1 MTNTKGRNVETI
13 MQKITRAARWR
24 GAAAACVALA
34 LMTASAAT
42 QDAIQAKRSAIL
54 AYVRDLQKHKQTLI
68 GVQVNEYEVYLDCT
82 SVDRIFEQTGARPAI
97 MGLELMNAIAF
108 PPYAAYLTDRALSQ
122 TAAGGL
128 VTMSWHE
135 RNPVAVC
142 PRGEFFECAKKPMTA
157 DTLGAVLTKG
167 TPENRLWLADVDA
180 VAKVLDKLR
189 KRGIV
194 VLFRPYHE
202 MNGGW
207 FWWGKQDAYPELWD
221 ALYDELVV
229 RDKLDNL
236 IWVWSSDRDTPD
248 SKRYFPLRHKPDI
261 VGIDVYENDPD
272 SPKYAAGRANVTTL
286 GGSAPF
292 ALTEVGIIPS
302 RKVLDDL
309 NPAWVL
315 LWGGEFLNA
324 DWAWD
329 NKCSGCNKPERV
341 SALFKLDRTLAL
353 AQVPATLRATLAAGV
368 VNKHPLHR
376 KNPSCPAKLH

>member
-1 MTNTKGRNVETI
+1 L
-13 MQKITRAARWR
+13 
-24 GAAAACVALA
+24 AAACAALA
-34 LMTASAAT
+34 LLTSAAASQGAASPT
-42 QDAIQAKRSAIL
+42 SIQAKRSAVL
-54 AYVRDLQKHKQTLI
+54 SYVRDLQKRHQTLV

-82 SVDRIFEQTGARPAI
+82 SADRVFQQTGTRPAI
-97 MGLELMNAIAF
+97 MGLELMNAIAY

-135 RNPVAVC
+135 RNPVEVC
-142 PRGEFFECAKKPMTA
+142 PRGEFYECAKKPMTA
-157 DTLGAVLTKG
+157 DTLRAVLTKG
-167 TPENRLWLADVDA
+167 TPEHLLWQADVDA
-180 VAKVLDKLR
+180 IAKLLGDLR

-221 ALYDELVV
+221 ALYDELAV
-229 RDKLDNL
+229 RHKLDNL

-248 SKRYFPLRHKPDI
+248 AKRFFPLRHKPDV

-272 SPKYAAGRANVTTL
+272 SPKYAAGRANVTAL
-286 GGSAPF
+286 AGSAPF
-292 ALTEVGIIPS
+292 ALSEVGIVPS
-302 RKVLDDL
+302 RKVLDDV

-315 LWGGEFLNA
+315 LWGGEYLNA

-329 NKCSGCNKPERV
+329 NKCSGCNKPEYV
-341 SALFKLDRTLAL
+341 SVFFKLDRTLTL
-353 AQVPATLRATLAAGV
+353 SEMPATLRATLAAGV

-376 KNPSCPAKLH
+376 QNPSCPAKLH

>member
-1 MTNTKGRNVETI
+1 
-13 MQKITRAARWR
+13 
-24 GAAAACVALA
+24 
-34 LMTASAAT
+34 
-42 QDAIQAKRSAIL
+42 
-54 AYVRDLQKHKQTLI
+54 
-68 GVQVNEYEVYLDCT
+68 
-82 SVDRIFEQTGARPAI
+82 
-97 MGLELMNAIAF
+97 MNAIAY

-135 RNPVAVC
+135 RNPVEIC
-142 PRGEFFECAKKPMTA
+142 PRGEFYECAKKAMTA
-157 DTLGAVLTKG
+157 ATLRAVLTKG

-180 VAKVLDKLR
+180 VAKVLGDLR

-207 FWWGKQDAYPELWD
+207 FWWGKQDAFPELWD
-221 ALYDELVV
+221 ALYDELAL
-229 RDKLDNL
+229 RHKLDNL

-248 SKRYFPLRHKPDI
+248 AKRYFPLRHKPDI

-272 SPKYAAGRANVTTL
+272 SPKYAACRANVTAL

-302 RKVLDDL
+302 PKILDNL
-309 NPAWVL
+309 NPVWVL
-315 LWGGEFLNA
+315 LWGGEYLNA

-329 NKCSGCNKPERV
+329 NKCSGCNKPEAV
-341 SALFKLDRTLAL
+341 SALFKLDRTLSL
-353 AQVPATLRATLAAGV
+353 AQLPAALRSTLAAGV
-368 VNKHPLHR
+368 VNQHPLHR
-376 KNPSCPAKLH
+376 KNPSCPAQLH